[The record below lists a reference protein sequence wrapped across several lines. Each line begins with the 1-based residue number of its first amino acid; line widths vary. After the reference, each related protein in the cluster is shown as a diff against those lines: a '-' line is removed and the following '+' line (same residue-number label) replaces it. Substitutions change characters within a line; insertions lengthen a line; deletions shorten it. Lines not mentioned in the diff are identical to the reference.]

1 MRLLTFLPCW
11 CCWPSTRLFVT
22 IDLRETAK
30 FQRPPLAALQVPD
43 VPLAGQLMDLLSNA
57 VVIKAAV
64 DHWVV
69 NGRLR
74 VRLGPLLDGP
84 PILGGVQGGKM

>member
-1 MRLLTFLPCW
+1 MGHSLGMQYQSPKPR
-11 CCWPSTRLFVT
+11 S
-22 IDLRETAK
+22 
-30 FQRPPLAALQVPD
+30 PPLAALQVPD

-84 PILGGVQGGKM
+84 PILGGVQVGKM